1 MDGSVADASVNKM
14 VRNFR
19 SDDEGLTVKTAN
31 GDTVG
36 TIEEIKG
43 NMAHVKPESGLSRS
57 IRNRL
62 GWTKDDE
69 DVYELK
75 HSKVDTIDDD
85 EVVLK
90 D

>member
-1 MDGSVADASVNKM
+1 MDGSVADASVTKM

-19 SDDEGLTVKTAN
+19 PDDDEGLTVKTAS

-36 TIEEIKG
+36 TIEKIDG
-43 NMAHVKPESGLSRS
+43 TMAHVKPESGLSSS

-62 GWTKDDE
+62 GWTKDGE
-69 DVYELK
+69 EVYELK
-75 HSKVDTIDDD
+75 HSKVDTIDD
-85 EVVLK
+85 EVILK